1 MRAIHIVRPCVLAA
15 TLAYGLL
22 CPLAQAQTQ
31 TFDENRIRG
40 SFATADKNSNGTLDI
55 DEYVGHIVL
64 LFAAFDKNGDH
75 FLVVTELS
83 QADPARFRLADRDG
97 DGRLSVGEAVAGKV
111 IDYFDMD
118 TNHDGVLSVEEVLV
132 FERAR
137 ASKG

>member
-22 CPLAQAQTQ
+22 CPSAQAQTQ
-31 TFDENRIRG
+31 TFDENRLRS
-40 SFATADKNSNGTLDI
+40 SFATADRNHSGTLDI
-55 DEYVGHIVL
+55 DEYVGHMIL
-64 LFAAFDKNGDH
+64 LVATFDRNGDH
-75 FLVVTELS
+75 YLVAAELRDN
-83 QADPARFRLADRDG
+83 DPARFRMADRDG
-97 DGRLSVGEAVAGKV
+97 DGRLSVGEIVAAKV

-137 ASKG
+137 APKR